1 MDEDIADEEA
11 LLFFLLRRH
20 HRGQKPKKLCKKPR
34 FWARDIFGQM
44 KQYGEYYNYSRKW
57 KLEIENFILGVL
69 TYFSYWLDIYLV
81 HIF

>member
-11 LLFFLLRRH
+11 LLFLSLRRH

-44 KQYGEYYNYSRKW
+44 KQYGEYYNYSRK
-57 KLEIENFILGVL
+57 
-69 TYFSYWLDIYLV
+69 
-81 HIF
+81 